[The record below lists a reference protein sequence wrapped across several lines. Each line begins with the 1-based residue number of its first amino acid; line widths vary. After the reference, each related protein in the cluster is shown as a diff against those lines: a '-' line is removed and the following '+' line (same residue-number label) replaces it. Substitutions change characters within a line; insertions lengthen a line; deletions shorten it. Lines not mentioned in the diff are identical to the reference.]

1 MEISKNN
8 NILNQDLIEGK
19 KTLKLKIYDY
29 FFNMLNLRK
38 EPSLVTLYIFHFIEI
53 IQLISFAFSPPN
65 TLTWNI
71 SENNYKYI
79 YYCLSG
85 FRLTPLI
92 HFTSLVTYSIIF
104 YVVFIIVI
112 VLFIFLIIQILFRKE
127 ESKLFL
133 KFLSFTQLLILPLKV
148 IFFIPFVEYFLMA
161 FNCGE
166 EEGFMRMIDWGEKK
180 CWKSDHMFF
189 IILGIIGIVVFLLYM
204 FITNYYYFYPF
215 FIEAS
220 NTRLNSTIDQHI
232 MIIKLIYIIQSISIK
247 EEYVSISILLIL
259 SIFLVYSELKA
270 PIYNNEHI
278 ELFLNLRNIVSCWSF
293 LMLLI
298 AKICYNSNNINNII
312 YLLLFGYPLS
322 IYCFIMLYKEKEK
335 NDIYGSH
342 IKFNKI
348 NLCLANIKLL
358 TKLINSFI
366 KSHTTNINYHEN
378 SYKKDIIILKGII
391 EIHSSTC
398 LSENCPLT
406 KFIKNEGN
414 FIIQKQCLLNHMSHI
429 FNQAM
434 KTFPHDILIR
444 LHYIQFNYDQKY
456 NLNCVKTTFEELRK
470 MKKNNKIRY
479 VIYCQE
485 STITSMRLKS
495 DSETIEQEQNE
506 KIILEQSY
514 QKMKKLISN
523 ITKLYAEFWGIFE
536 AKVTN
541 NLNVQKLY
549 KLGEK
554 LNVYLKELNNLWE
567 NDLKNKKVDFENESI
582 AQLYSLFLREI
593 LWDNKKSDLVLKK
606 IDEEHNL
613 NEFNKAKD
621 DKNIQLLNLIESQD
635 YLIYVKANEKGNCIL
650 IQFSNNLCCVFGYE
664 RYELLNKPFE
674 ILLPALSR
682 ESFCKDVENYIKTS
696 SNKKDNEEDSL
707 NEIDKKKDFLLI
719 KNKMGYVNLYYI
731 TCSLCK
737 DNDFSDSFLIRM
749 KLESVDTKSMYAFY
763 ILSRND
769 FSIESISSS
778 ALHLGLSMDLLKK
791 YVIELNVLIR
801 TNMNKP
807 LNLFERYKDF
817 ENMERKIT
825 WVFPDI
831 IYPKDD
837 SVKNKE
843 RNVQDLIKA
852 SKKGKFILQIIE
864 IKSQSNDIINGF
876 ILKIYE
882 SKKNKKDKINFQV
895 TEFIPSLKNQVIF
908 DLLYLKYIRTVIVE
922 KKSGFRNLRENEDEL
937 DNKNIIVKNKK
948 NNRGERKKK
957 DDKEINEESSDNE
970 LIETK
975 ITKEKLLELQTK
987 DSTGIKYFINSLSF
1001 YGKEVSLIKH
1011 RPNKEKYPTGKA
1023 QEPLIKISINDFTKR
1038 INIRLKQNPNMFKK
1052 VKINVK
1058 DDEIKEKNN
1067 LGKIEINNNINQEIK
1082 KNENKNDDIEEIN
1095 KEILGDNSLSLK
1107 NIVNISSLTRIK
1119 YLDFLIFAIV
1129 IILTVVEFIIT
1140 NNFLSDQKKRHT
1152 YFKYSYDL
1160 LNNIVYIKYFLTE
1173 GILANNTENYILA
1186 MSDKDNYI
1194 QSIKNELSSYHVLFT
1209 NILKN
1214 FNNPDIELS
1223 KKYKDY
1229 FNSAKLEMKTWNN
1242 GVEKIEYQPL
1252 PSAQTKML
1260 NALVYIYNSAPEKNV
1275 FNINDKYIYE
1285 LQYNLLNSHYLA
1297 YENIVYLMIN
1307 DLDETTKSIRIKN
1320 IVIFS
1325 VSLIISIIYLYIF
1338 WKLMIRLDNDRE
1350 KPVNL
1355 FLTIKNKIFEELKNS
1370 SENFS
1375 NKLLNKFFGVDEN
1388 EEEAQQNY
1396 TTNVQPN
1403 DINITKF
1410 MALNEYKE
1418 NNNKGN
1424 SFISYYIQ
1432 LTIFFVIFNIIMI
1445 FKYLNTRMYYYNIN
1459 SYIKIY
1465 NSTRFSETYLMTRI
1479 DITKQFLEDPSI
1491 TNYEYNGYKNIY
1503 IFIYQFLTLGNQ
1515 IADTINEM
1523 SKTKSFLRDEYRDDF
1538 IEYFYHD
1545 FAELINNKN
1554 LDMGEYSKYGFK
1566 MVTSEIFEMLRFL
1579 FIKYFIDNE
1588 RDANNKNISNL
1599 INDKKFMYLD
1609 VTIKMFFRPWY
1620 EKLVNLIDSYF
1631 NSYVDYEN
1639 NFFVLL
1645 FIFMLI
1651 LICIFYFI
1659 IWKQYE
1665 EEFINKIE
1673 KSFDLINLIPEEIKS
1688 IIVTKLNET
1697 N

>member
-8 NILNQDLIEGK
+8 NILNQDIIEGK

-29 FFNMLNLRK
+29 FYNMLNLRN
-38 EPSLVTLYIFHFIEI
+38 EPSSITLYIFHFIEI
-53 IQLISFAFSPPN
+53 IQLISFAFSPPH

-71 SENNYKYI
+71 SENNFKYI

-85 FRLTPLI
+85 FRLTPLV
-92 HFTSLVTYSIIF
+92 HFISFTTYSIIF
-104 YVVFIIVI
+104 YVIFIIVI
-112 VLFIFLIIQILFRKE
+112 FLFIFLIIQILFRKE
-127 ESKLFL
+127 ESKLFS
-133 KFLSFTQLLILPLKV
+133 KFMSFTQLLILPLKV
-148 IFFIPFVEYFLMA
+148 IFFISFVEYFLIA

-166 EEGFMRMIDWGEKK
+166 EEGFMRMIDWGERK
-180 CWKSDHMFF
+180 CWKSNHMFF
-189 IILGIIGIVVFLLYM
+189 IILGILGIIVFLLYM

-215 FIEAS
+215 FIEVS
-220 NTRLNSTIDQHI
+220 TTRLNSTIDQHI
-232 MIIKLIYIIQSISIK
+232 IIIKLIFIIQSICIK
-247 EEYVSISILLIL
+247 DEYVSIAILLIL
-259 SIFLVYSELKA
+259 SVFLVYSELKD

-278 ELFLNLRNIVSCWSF
+278 ELFLNLRNISSCWTF

-298 AKICYNSNNINNII
+298 AKICHSNNNINNII

-322 IYCFIMLYKEKEK
+322 IYCFIIQYKEREK

-342 IKFNKI
+342 IRFNNI
-348 NLCLANIKLL
+348 NSCLTNIKLL

-366 KSHTTNINYHEN
+366 KAHTTHINYHEN
-378 SYKKDIIILKGII
+378 SYKKDIIVLKGII

-406 KFIKNEGN
+406 KFIKNERN

-434 KTFPHDILIR
+434 KTFTHDILIR
-444 LHYIQFNYDQKY
+444 LFYIQFNYDQKY
-456 NLNCVKTTFEELRK
+456 NLNLVKTTFEELRK
-470 MKKNNKIRY
+470 MKKNNKTSYI
-479 VIYCQE
+479 IYCQE
-485 STITSMRLKS
+485 STITSMKIRS
-495 DSETIEQEQNE
+495 DSEVREQEQNE

-554 LNVYLKELNNLWE
+554 LNLYLKELNNLWE
-567 NDLKNKKVDFENESI
+567 NELKNKKLDFENESI

-621 DKNIQLLNLIESQD
+621 DKNIHLLNIIESQD
-635 YLIYVKANEKGNCIL
+635 YLIFVKANEKGNCTL
-650 IQFSNNLCCVFGYE
+650 IQFSNNLCCVLGYE
-664 RYELLNKPFE
+664 RYEILNKPFE
-674 ILLPALSR
+674 ILLPALYR
-682 ESFCKDVENYIKTS
+682 EIFCKDIENYIKTS
-696 SNKKDNEEDSL
+696 SNKKENEDDSL

-719 KNKMGYVNLYYI
+719 KNKMGYINLYYV
-731 TCSLCK
+731 TCSFCK

-778 ALHLGLSMDLLKK
+778 AIHLGLSMDLLKK
-791 YVIELNVLIR
+791 YVIKLNYLIR
-801 TNMNKP
+801 TNTNKV
-807 LNLFERYKDF
+807 LNLFEKYKDF
-817 ENMERKIT
+817 VNFDRKIT

-843 RNVQDLIKA
+843 RNIQDLIKA
-852 SKKGKFILQIIE
+852 SKKSKFNLQIIE
-864 IKSQSNDIINGF
+864 LKNQSNDIINGF
-876 ILKIYE
+876 IFKIYE
-882 SKKNKKDKINFQV
+882 QKKPNKDKINFQI

-908 DLLYLKYIRTVIVE
+908 DLLYLKYIRTIIVE

-937 DNKNIIVKNKK
+937 DNKNIIVKNIK
-948 NNRGERKKK
+948 NHQNIHKKK
-957 DDKEINEESSDNE
+957 DDKKINEESSDDE
-970 LIETK
+970 ILETK
-975 ITKEKLLELQTK
+975 ITKEKLIELQTK

-1011 RPNKEKYPTGKA
+1011 RPNKEKYSTGKA

-1038 INIRLKQNPNMFKK
+1038 INVRIKQNPNLLKK

-1058 DDEIKEKNN
+1058 DDEVKEKNN
-1067 LGKIEINNNINQEIK
+1067 LGKIEINNNIHQEST
-1082 KNENKNDDIEEIN
+1082 KNENQNEDIEEIN
-1095 KEILGDNSLSLK
+1095 KDILGDNSLSLK
-1107 NIVNISSLTRIK
+1107 TIVNISSLARIK
-1119 YLDFLIFAIV
+1119 FLDFLIFVIV
-1129 IILTVVEFIIT
+1129 IALTIVEFIIT
-1140 NNFLSDQKKRHT
+1140 NDFLTDQKKRHV

-1160 LNNIVYIKYFLTE
+1160 LNDIVYIKYFITE
-1173 GILANNTENYILA
+1173 GILANNTKNYTLA

-1194 QSIKNELSSYHVLFT
+1194 QSLKKELSSYHVSFS

-1223 KKYKDY
+1223 KEYKDY
-1229 FNSAKLEMKTWNN
+1229 FNSKKLEMKTWNN

-1252 PSAQTKML
+1252 PSAQTKLL
-1260 NALVYIYNSAPEKNV
+1260 NALIYIYNSAPEKDV
-1275 FNINDKYIYE
+1275 FNIDDKYIYE

-1297 YENIVYLMIN
+1297 YENIVSLMIN
-1307 DLDETTKSIRIKN
+1307 DFDKKSKSIGIKN

-1325 VSLIISIIYLYIF
+1325 VSLAISIIYLYIF

-1350 KPVNL
+1350 KPINL

-1388 EEEAQQNY
+1388 EEETQQNY

-1418 NNNKGN
+1418 TNNKGN
-1424 SFISYYIQ
+1424 SFISYYVQ
-1432 LTIFFVIFNIIMI
+1432 LTIFFIIFNIIMI
-1445 FKYLNTRMYYYNIN
+1445 LKYINTRSYYYNID

-1465 NSTRFSETYLMTRI
+1465 NSTRFSEIYLMTRI
-1479 DITKQFLEDPSI
+1479 DIIKQYLEDPSI
-1491 TNYEYNGYKNIY
+1491 SNYEYNGDRNVY
-1503 IFIYQFLTLGNQ
+1503 IFIYQFILLSYQ
-1515 IADTINEM
+1515 ISDSIKEM
-1523 SKTKSFLRDEYRDDF
+1523 SKTKSFLRDEYREEF
-1538 IEYFYHD
+1538 VEYFYHD
-1545 FAELINNKN
+1545 FAKLINSNI
-1554 LDMGEYSKYGFK
+1554 DMGEYSKYGFK

-1579 FIKYFIDNE
+1579 YIKYFINDQ
-1588 RDANNKNISNL
+1588 RDINNKNISSL
-1599 INDKKFMYLD
+1599 INDKKFMYID
-1609 VTIKMFFRPWY
+1609 ITIKTFFRPWY

-1631 NSYVDYEN
+1631 ISYVDYEN

-1651 LICIFYFI
+1651 LISIFYFI

>member
-1 MEISKNN
+1 METSKNN

-29 FFNMLNLRK
+29 FFNMLTLRK
-38 EPSLVTLYIFHFIEI
+38 EPSFITLYIFHFIEI
-53 IQLISFAFSPPN
+53 IQLISFAFSPPH

-71 SENNYKYI
+71 SENNFKYI

-92 HFTSLVTYSIIF
+92 HFISFVSYSIIF
-104 YVVFIIVI
+104 YIIFIIVI
-112 VLFIFLIIQILFRKE
+112 FLFIFLIIQILFRKE
-127 ESKLFL
+127 ESKLFS
-133 KFLSFTQLLILPLKV
+133 KFMSFTQLLILPLKV
-148 IFFIPFVEYFLMA
+148 IFFIPFVEYFLIV

-166 EEGFMRMIDWGEKK
+166 EEGFMRMINWGENK
-180 CWKSDHMFF
+180 CWKSEHILFVL
-189 IILGIIGIVVFLLYM
+189 LGIIGIIVFLLYM
-204 FITNYYYFYPF
+204 YITNYYYFYPF
-215 FIEAS
+215 FIEVS
-220 NTRLNSTIDQHI
+220 TTRLNSTIDQHI

-247 EEYVSISILLIL
+247 DEYVSITILLIL
-259 SIFLVYSELKA
+259 SIFLVYSELKD
-270 PIYNNEHI
+270 PIYNNERI
-278 ELFLNLRNIVSCWSF
+278 ELFLNLRNILSCWSF

-342 IKFNKI
+342 IKFNNI
-348 NLCLANIKLL
+348 NLCLKNINLL

-378 SYKKDIIILKGII
+378 SYKKDIIVLKGII
-391 EIHSSTC
+391 EIHSSSC
-398 LSENCPLT
+398 LNENCPLT
-406 KFIKNEGN
+406 KFVKNEGN

-434 KTFPHDILIR
+434 KTFPHDLLIR
-444 LHYIQFNYDQKY
+444 IHYIQFNYDQKY

-485 STITSMRLKS
+485 STISSMRLKS
-495 DSETIEQEQNE
+495 DSETIEQEQND

-567 NDLKNKKVDFENESI
+567 NNLKNKKLDFENESI

-613 NEFNKAKD
+613 NEFNKGKD

-635 YLIYVKANEKGNCIL
+635 YLIYVKANEKGNCVL
-650 IQFSNNLCCVFGYE
+650 IQFSNNLCYVFGYE
-664 RYELLNKPFE
+664 RYEILNKPFD
-674 ILLPALSR
+674 ILLPVLCR
-682 ESFCKDVENYIKTS
+682 ESFCKEVENYIKTS
-696 SNKKDNEEDSL
+696 SNKKENEEDSL
-707 NEIDKKKDFLLI
+707 YEIDKKKDFLLI
-719 KNKMGYVNLYYI
+719 KNKMGYISLYYV

-778 ALHLGLSMDLLKK
+778 AIHLGLSMDLLKK
-791 YVIELNVLIR
+791 YVIKLNVLIR
-801 TNMNKP
+801 TNMNKAS
-807 LNLFERYKDF
+807 NLFEQYKDF
-817 ENMERKIT
+817 EIMERKIT

-837 SVKNKE
+837 SVKNQE

-852 SKKGKFILQIIE
+852 SKKGKFLLQIIE
-864 IKSQSNDIINGF
+864 IKSQYTNIINGF
-876 ILKIYE
+876 IFKIYE
-882 SKKNKKDKINFQV
+882 PKKPKKDKMNFQI

-908 DLLYLKYIRTVIVE
+908 DLLYLKYIRTIIVE

-937 DNKNIIVKNKK
+937 DNNKNINAKNKK
-948 NNRGERKKK
+948 NNKKEQRKK
-957 DDKEINEESSDNE
+957 DDKEINEESSDDE
-970 LIETK
+970 LVETK

-987 DSTGIKYFINSLSF
+987 DSSGIKNFINSLSF
-1001 YGKEVSLIKH
+1001 YGKDVSLIKH
-1011 RPNKEKYPTGKA
+1011 RPNKEKYPTGKP
-1023 QEPLIKISINDFTKR
+1023 QEPLIKISISDFTKR
-1038 INIRLKQNPNMFKK
+1038 INIRLKQNPNLLKK

-1067 LGKIEINNNINQEIK
+1067 LGKIDINNNINQEIK

-1095 KEILGDNSLSLK
+1095 KDILGDNSLSLK

-1119 YLDFLIFAIV
+1119 YLDFLIFVIV
-1129 IILTVVEFIIT
+1129 IILTILEFDIT
-1140 NNFLSDQKKRHT
+1140 NSFFTDQKKRHN

-1160 LNNIVYIKYFLTE
+1160 LNNIVYIKYFITE
-1173 GILANNTENYILA
+1173 GILANNTENYTLA
-1186 MSDKDNYI
+1186 MSNKDNYI
-1194 QSIKNELSSYHVLFT
+1194 QSIKKELSSYHVLFS

-1223 KKYKDY
+1223 KEYKNY
-1229 FNSAKLEMKTWNN
+1229 INTVKLEMRTWNN

-1260 NALVYIYNSAPEKNV
+1260 NALVYVYNSAPDKDV

-1285 LQYNLLNSHYLA
+1285 LQYNLLNSHYLT
-1297 YENIVYLMIN
+1297 YEKIVSLMVK
-1307 DLDETTKSIRIKN
+1307 DFDKTSKSVGIKN
-1320 IVIFS
+1320 ILIFS
-1325 VSLIISIIYLYIF
+1325 VSLVISIIYLYIF

-1375 NKLLNKFFGVDEN
+1375 NKLLNKFFCVDEN

-1396 TTNVQPN
+1396 KTNVQPN

-1424 SFISYYIQ
+1424 SFIFYYIQ

-1445 FKYLNTRMYYYNIN
+1445 SKYLNTRLYYYNIN
-1459 SYIKIY
+1459 GYIKIY
-1465 NSTRFSETYLMTRI
+1465 DSTRFSETYLMTRI

-1491 TNYEYNGYKNIY
+1491 TNYEFIDYKSINI
-1503 IFIYQFLTLGNQ
+1503 FVYQFITLANQ
-1515 IADTINEM
+1515 IADTIKEM
-1523 SKTKSFLRDEYRDDF
+1523 SNTKSFLKGEYRDEF

-1545 FAELINNKN
+1545 FNELINSNV
-1554 LDMGEYSKYGFK
+1554 DIGEYSKYGFK

-1579 FIKYFIDNE
+1579 YIKYFIKDQ
-1588 RDANNKNISNL
+1588 RDINNKNISTL

-1609 VTIKMFFRPWY
+1609 VTIKTFFRPWY

-1631 NSYVDYEN
+1631 DSYVDYEN
-1639 NFFVLL
+1639 NLFVLL

-1665 EEFINKIE
+1665 EEFISKIE